1 MSYTNGQC
9 LLAHLPTQQH
19 PSVVSSFNLNYM
31 LIPFKYPWSEGR
43 FGGINQ
49 AGIKFYNNLINGL
62 LEKGMHS
69 LFCYYMG
76 KPISSVSLIKA
87 RHLICLEQG
96 YNYW

>member
-1 MSYTNGQC
+1 
-9 LLAHLPTQQH
+9 
-19 PSVVSSFNLNYM
+19 M

-69 LFCYYMG
+69 LFCYYVG
-76 KPISSVSLIKA
+76 KTISSVSLI
-87 RHLICLEQG
+87 
-96 YNYW
+96 